1 MEINKIEDLI
11 PYRVALQ
18 ELWLKEEFQP
28 VMGLLNSLKEEALS
42 WARYDTTKESA
53 DTVKAISTKISTQL
67 RVVETLLE
75 LPQRLRTLEEQL
87 KHQEDQTLK
96 MRRSQEGGEV

>member
-1 MEINKIEDLI
+1 
-11 PYRVALQ
+11 VALQ

-67 RVVETLLE
+67 RVVEILLE

-87 KHQEDQTLK
+87 QHQGSQKLK
-96 MRRSQEGGEV
+96 MKRSQERGEV

>member
-1 MEINKIEDLI
+1 MEINKIEDLT

-87 KHQEDQTLK
+87 QHQGSQKLK
-96 MRRSQEGGEV
+96 MERSQERGEV

>member
-1 MEINKIEDLI
+1 
-11 PYRVALQ
+11 
-18 ELWLKEEFQP
+18 

-67 RVVETLLE
+67 RVVEILLE

-87 KHQEDQTLK
+87 KHQDSQTLRMK
-96 MRRSQEGGEV
+96 RSQEGGEI

>member
-1 MEINKIEDLI
+1 MKINKIEDLI

-53 DTVKAISTKISTQL
+53 DTVKAISARVSTQL
-67 RVVETLLE
+67 RVTEILLE
-75 LPQRLRTLEEQL
+75 LPQRLRALEEQL
-87 KHQEDQTLK
+87 NHQEVQTLK
-96 MRRSQEGGEV
+96 MKRSQEGGEV

>member
-1 MEINKIEDLI
+1 MME
-11 PYRVALQ
+11 
-18 ELWLKEEFQP
+18 
-28 VMGLLNSLKEEALS
+28 LLNSLKEEALS

-53 DTVKAISTKISTQL
+53 DTVKAISTRISTQL
-67 RVVETLLE
+67 RVTEILLE

>member
-28 VMGLLNSLKEEALS
+28 VMGLLASLKEEALS

-53 DTVKAISTKISTQL
+53 DTVKAISARVSTQL
-67 RVVETLLE
+67 RVTEILLE

-87 KHQEDQTLK
+87 RHQEAQTLK
-96 MRRSQEGGEV
+96 MRHSQEGGEV

>member
-28 VMGLLNSLKEEALS
+28 VMELLNSLKEEALS

-53 DTVKAISTKISTQL
+53 DTVKAISTRISTQL
-67 RVVETLLE
+67 RVTEILLE